1 MGCKLVG
8 TVKGTKICAAGVAL
22 LSAIIGASRPF
33 SLADLVRKSIAPAL
47 MVPLTMLDEEFKK
60 QRARTV
66 RDLADKAA
74 DPFIKRRLQDLAAR
88 YEDDGLKHPTTL
100 TPIDLKLES
109 RGTGTER
116 SDPWLQNVVASFI
129 EFQSRQEQRI
139 GTLQS
144 QRSSSPRCAIRLMPI
159 SRNWLCLSAAT
170 SARALGP
177 AVGHYQQALILN
189 PRHRSAHER

>member
-1 MGCKLVG
+1 
-8 TVKGTKICAAGVAL
+8 
-22 LSAIIGASRPF
+22 
-33 SLADLVRKSIAPAL
+33 
-47 MVPLTMLDEEFKK
+47 MLDEEFRK

-129 EFQSRQEQRI
+129 DFQSRQERRI

-159 SRNWLCLSAAT
+159 SRTTLAMPIGGCIRWVRPLAT
-170 SARALGP
+170 
-177 AVGHYQQALILN
+177 IT
-189 PRHRSAHER
+189 RH